1 MRKMTLTQEIQ
12 ETLLGKFHQARATL
26 NSLVQAWP
34 GVVGTKC
41 PRSSGRA
48 GLGDDGT
55 PEVPA
60 GGASGVAALWCQA
73 REPLG

>member
-1 MRKMTLTQEIQ
+1 MREMTLTQEIQ
-12 ETLLGKFHQARATL
+12 ETLLGKFHQARA
-26 NSLVQAWP
+26 SLSSLAQAWP
-34 GVVGTKC
+34 GVGTKC
-41 PRSSGRA
+41 PRSSGQA

>member
-12 ETLLGKFHQARATL
+12 ETLLGKFHQARASL
-26 NSLVQAWP
+26 SSLVQAWP
-34 GVVGTKC
+34 VVGTKC

-55 PEVPA
+55 PEVLA